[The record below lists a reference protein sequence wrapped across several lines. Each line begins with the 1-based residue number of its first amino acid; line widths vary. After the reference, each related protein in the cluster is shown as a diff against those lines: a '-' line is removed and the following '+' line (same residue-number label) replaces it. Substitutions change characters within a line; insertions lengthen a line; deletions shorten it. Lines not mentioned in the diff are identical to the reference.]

1 MRVVREEERVKRV
14 LPVAPAIDEEEAF
27 AQFGVLGLDRCHFD
41 ILVNQVWKTNVRMQL
56 CKDIL
61 FYFILKYYYNNL
73 LKIRIRLYFLY
84 FFKQLIFLTNLLTIY

>member
-41 ILVNQVWKTNVRMQL
+41 ILVNQSLENKYENAKT
-56 CKDIL
+56 
-61 FYFILKYYYNNL
+61 FYFIILKN
-73 LKIRIRLYFLY
+73 KIRITHKRLCLVKNSGQF
-84 FFKQLIFLTNLLTIY
+84 IS